1 MMPLKKLYL
10 LLFILSVVLG
20 VTAQNDSIRSRII
33 FIGDAGEKNPHQE
46 KLIQDAAERIIA
58 GKTTVMYLG
67 DNIYPRGMGLPGSK
81 DEAST
86 QQILQSQF
94 APMRSKGAA
103 VYFTPGNHDW
113 DRMGVRGLE
122 KIIAQNNFIK
132 SRHDPLLQM
141 APANGCPGPTEIN
154 IGDSIAIIAFDSEWW
169 LFQHNKK
176 NAAADCD
183 CDTKKEFTDKLF
195 ELLYKNR
202 YKVILLAD
210 HHPFQTYGHHG
221 GYFSFIDHLFP
232 LTAINKNL
240 YVPLPV
246 IGSLYPLLRSTLVSP
261 EDKKH
266 PLYKDMIKQVDDV
279 FEHFP
284 NLVHVAGHEHGLQF
298 IKSDQIQIVSGA
310 GAKNTFVK
318 AGKHA
323 LFAKKNSGYVVAD
336 LLIDNQLRFTYYLME
351 TPGNIVAGFTYLQP
365 YTNIKRMEDSLYK
378 AVATNNEDSI
388 LVQANAAYDKVSKL
402 HRKIFGEN
410 YRKEWSAKTKLP
422 VIKLSEIKG
431 GLTPVQ
437 RGGGHQSLSLRLQ
450 DSTGKE
456 WVLRSVNKY
465 PEVLLPEA
473 LRETFAKDIITDAM
487 SAQHPYSALVVPVFA
502 DAVGVPHS
510 NPIIGLVAA
519 DKKLGIY
526 QNDFMNTVCLLE
538 EREPLG
544 KSDNSP
550 KMYKELLKD
559 NDNSLDSTL
568 LLKAKL
574 LDLLLGDWDR
584 HEDQWRWAYEKEG
597 KGKKYIPVPRDRDQ
611 VFHIMDGV
619 LPSFINRPW
628 VLPLLHD
635 FDGKIKQVNAFFAE
649 SDTMSRRLLN
659 QFSYEQWM
667 AITNA
672 FTASITND
680 VIEKA
685 ITKLPQ
691 QNAPNS
697 TAKIVSQLK
706 ERRNNIPAAMSKYY
720 HFINKIVDIQT
731 SDKNELVSITDA
743 PGNGLEIV
751 INKINKEGKIK
762 EQLYKR
768 VFYPSITKEIRL
780 YVQDGNDS
788 VIVNNHSNIRLRLVG
803 AGGEK
808 KYTIVN
814 AKRKLHIY
822 GNEDNVSIANT
833 TAKIKEHLSNDNS
846 NTAYI
851 PTNSYNKII
860 PMLNVGYNLDDGP
873 MLGAAVKF
881 INQGFRKKP
890 YASMQQLSFTHS
902 FSTAA
907 YKINFH
913 SEWLNAIS
921 KNDILLDTK
930 ILAPDNTQNFFGFG
944 NNTIYNKDAQ
954 SIKYFRARFSI
965 YQADIVLRKR
975 YNKNNTLS
983 IGPSFQY
990 YHFDLDDNK
999 GRFISNTSLIGSYDS
1014 TTISNDKA
1022 FAGVVI
1028 KFVKDNRSNKII
1040 PVRGSY
1046 LSVNTQAYAGIN
1058 NYSKNFAQVI
1068 PEFAFY
1074 KKLSNKENIVFAN
1087 RLGGGI
1093 TLGKTAFYQSQ
1104 FLGGHENLYGYRQY
1118 RFAGNYMLYNNAELR
1133 IKIAQAG
1140 SYILPGQLG
1149 LIGFYDA
1156 GKVWA
1161 NGSNSKKIHQGVG
1174 GGIYFAPA
1182 QIAVLQLILGHSTEG
1197 WYPYFSLGF
1206 RF

>member
-1 MMPLKKLYL
+1 MPLKKLYL
-10 LLFILSVVLG
+10 LLFALPIAIDVA
-20 VTAQNDSIRSRII
+20 AQNDSIRSRII

-46 KLIQDAAERIIA
+46 QLIQDAADRIIP

-86 QQILQSQF
+86 KKILQSQF
-94 APMRSKGAA
+94 VPMRSKGAA
-103 VYFTPGNHDW
+103 VYFTAGNHDW
-113 DRMGVRGLE
+113 DRMGVNGLE
-122 KIIAQNNFIK
+122 KIIAQSNFIK
-132 SRHDPLLQM
+132 AQQDPLLQM
-141 APANGCPGPTEIN
+141 VPANGCPGPVEIN
-154 IGDSIAIIAFDSEWW
+154 IGDSVTIIAFDSEWW

-176 NAAADCD
+176 NPASECD
-183 CDTKKEFTDKLF
+183 CNTKKEFTDKLL
-195 ELLYKNR
+195 ELFYKNR

-210 HHPFQTYGHHG
+210 HHPFQSYGHHG
-221 GYFSFIDHLFP
+221 GYFSFTDHLFP

-240 YVPLPV
+240 YIPLPV
-246 IGSLYPLLRSTLVSP
+246 VGSLYPLLRSTLINP

-266 PLYKDMIKQVDDV
+266 PLYRDMIKQVDDV
-279 FEHFP
+279 FEQFP
-284 NLVHVAGHEHGLQF
+284 NLVHVSGHEHGLQF
-298 IKSDQIQIVSGA
+298 IKADQTQVVSGA
-310 GAKNTFVK
+310 GAKNAFAK
-318 AGKHA
+318 KGKHA
-323 LFAKKNSGYVVAD
+323 LFAEKNSGYVVAD
-336 LLIDNQLRFTYYLME
+336 VLAGNELRFTYYVME
-351 TPGNIVAGFTYLQP
+351 TQGNITTGFTYLQP
-365 YTNIKRMEDSLYK
+365 YTDIKRMEDSLYNAI
-378 AVATNNEDSI
+378 AVNNEDSI
-388 LVQANAAYDKVSKL
+388 VVQANASYDKVSRL

-422 VIKLSEIKG
+422 VIKLSEING
-431 GLTPVQ
+431 GLTPLQ

-450 DSTGKE
+450 DSSGRE

-487 SAQHPYSALVVPVFA
+487 SAQHPYSALTVPVFA
-502 DAVGVPHS
+502 EAAGVPHS
-510 NPIIGLVAA
+510 NPVIGLVAP

-544 KSDNSP
+544 KSDNSQ

-559 NDNSLDSTL
+559 NDNNLDSAL

-584 HEDQWRWAYEKEG
+584 HEDQWRWAYEKDG

-619 LPSFINRPW
+619 LPAFINRPW

-635 FDGKIKQVNAFFAE
+635 FDGKIKQVNAFFTE
-649 SDTMSRRLLN
+649 SDSMSRRLLN

-667 AITNA
+667 QITTA
-672 FTASITND
+672 FTASITD
-680 VIEKA
+680 AVIEKA
-685 ITKLPQ
+685 IAKLPQ
-691 QNAPNS
+691 LSNPNS
-697 TAKIVSQLK
+697 TAKIIGQLK

-720 HFINKIVDIQT
+720 YFINKIVDIQT
-731 SDKNELVSITDA
+731 SNKNELVSITDA
-743 PGNGLEIV
+743 PNNGLEVV
-751 INKINKEGKIK
+751 INKINKDGKVK
-762 EQLYKR
+762 DQLYKR
-768 VFYPSITKEIRL
+768 VFNPSVTKEIRL
-780 YVQDGNDS
+780 YVQDGDDS
-788 VIVNNHSNIRLRLVG
+788 VIVNNHSNIKLRIVG
-803 AGGEK
+803 AAGEK
-808 KYTIVN
+808 KYAIVN
-814 AKRKLHIY
+814 AKRKLRIY
-822 GNEDNVSIANT
+822 GKEDNVTVTNT
-833 TAKIKEHLSNDNS
+833 TAKIKEHLSNDHS

-860 PMLNVGYNLDDGP
+860 PMLNVGYNLDDGL

-890 YASMQQLSFTHS
+890 YASLQQLSFTHA
-902 FSTAA
+902 FATQAF
-907 YKINFH
+907 KINFR
-913 SEWLNAIS
+913 SEWLNAIGKS
-921 KNDILLDTK
+921 DIFLDAK
-930 ILAPDNTQNFFGFG
+930 VLAPDNTQNFFGIG
-944 NNTIYNKDAQ
+944 NNTLYNKGAQ

-965 YQADIVLRKR
+965 YQADVMLRKS
-975 YNKNNTLS
+975 YDKNNTLFV
-983 IGPSFQY
+983 GPSFQY
-990 YHFDLDDNK
+990 YHFDEGDNK
-999 GRFISNTSLIGSYDS
+999 GRFIANISSIGSYDS
-1014 TTISNDKA
+1014 TTISKDKA

-1028 KFVKDNRSNKII
+1028 KFVQDNRGNKLM

-1046 LSVNTQAYAGIN
+1046 LSVKTQAYAGIN

-1074 KKLSNKENIVFAN
+1074 KKLNPKGNLVFAN

-1093 TLGKTAFYQSQ
+1093 TLGKTTFYQSQ

-1133 IKIAQAG
+1133 IKVAQAG

-1149 LIGFYDA
+1149 LVGFYDA

-1161 NGSNSKKIHQGVG
+1161 KGNNTQKIHHGVG
-1174 GGIYFAPA
+1174 GGVYFAPA
-1182 QIAVLQLILGHSTEG
+1182 QIAVLQFIMGHSTEG